1 MSLSLALRKALQL
14 VEAEFVREKSDSL
27 TISQLAVLEAIAK
40 RPGQPQRVIS
50 RMAECDRST
59 TSDVMRRLEKQGF
72 VKRKRK
78 KYDARS
84 FVCTLSPLGEEH
96 LRSGRSRLQAAES
109 QILSGMPSDQK
120 EALAS
125 LLQQVIAAHMPSE
138 PTRSDMMMPAAQND
152 TVPSLGAVA
161 PQAEAVG

>member
-14 VEAEFVREKSDSL
+14 MEAEFVRDRSDSL

-50 RMAECDRST
+50 KMAECDRST

-84 FVCTLSPLGEEH
+84 FVCTLSPLGEDQ
-96 LRSGRSRLQAAES
+96 LRSGRSRLMAAEAHV
-109 QILSGMPSDQK
+109 LAGLPDDQK

-125 LLQQVIAAHMPSE
+125 LLHQVIATEPRMEPITDEVRDSNPLAADIPSAG
-138 PTRSDMMMPAAQND
+138 TAASRQ
-152 TVPSLGAVA
+152 
-161 PQAEAVG
+161 EAVS

>member
-14 VEAEFVREKSDSL
+14 VEAEFVREKSGSL
-27 TISQLAVLEAIAK
+27 TISQLAVLEAIAR

-50 RMAECDRST
+50 KMAECDRST
-59 TSDVMRRLEKQGF
+59 TSDVMRRLEKQGL

-96 LRSGRSRLQAAES
+96 LRMGRAQLQAAEA
-109 QILSGMPSDQK
+109 QVLSAMPDTQRDV
-120 EALAS
+120 LGS
-125 LLQQVIAAHMPSE
+125 LLQQIISAHAPLE
-138 PTRSDMMMPAAQND
+138 PVRGDLSMPAAQND
-152 TVPSLGAVA
+152 TVPAIGHASV
-161 PQAEAVG
+161 QAEAVG